1 MKAPTRRLHQPL
13 DPADYRRCDS
23 AQIAGPASFVGRPSS
38 GTLLGPLTGALP
50 TPPVGALV
58 LFGGAVFGAAGEH
71 SEVGEL
77 LAVLGAELVAL
88 GTVGDTQCVEFV
100 PVLLTEFGELRAT
113 APRPRQLQP
122 PTFDGARRGLRVRR
136 APVRRRLPRR
146 ASRRVVDYI
155 KPASGHRSAIALLR
169 HRSTIAL
176 LRHRSTIAL
185 LRHRSTIALLRHR
198 STIALLRHRYHP
210 DGGAPLRRRGDA
222 PAL

>member
-122 PTFDGARRGLRVRR
+122 PHVR
-136 APVRRRLPRR
+136 RR
-146 ASRRVVDYI
+146 ASR
-155 KPASGHRSAIALLR
+155 ASRSACACAASASATRFSACRRLYKACLGSSQR
-169 HRSTIAL
+169 HRLAAPSQH
-176 LRHRSTIAL
+176 HRLAAPSQH
-185 LRHRSTIALLRHR
+185 HRLAAPSQHHR
-198 STIALLRHRYHP
+198 LA
-210 DGGAPLRRRGDA
+210 APSLSPRRRRASPPSG
-222 PAL
+222 